1 MNGGDWLGMLPSPDF
16 SAGLFS
22 GLFYGTVFG
31 ILLMLFV
38 LRILGIIGEDGAP
51 GGSRRRGGPSD
62 GGGGRGGVP
71 EPRAPVIPLTAYQPT
86 TGRYAGLARE
96 TVQGRAPRYAVGVP
110 HGAGEAVDWCDCPKC
125 LSERMRRRVFARI
138 FGGQPEYTPA
148 LVPYTEP
155 WRAPWTRPTKAEAL
169 EVLGWRVLRVEL
181 REMPQRPGDGDIVD
195 DESEE
200 EA

>member
-1 MNGGDWLGMLPSPDF
+1 MNGGDWLGMLPGADF
-16 SAGLFS
+16 WA

-38 LRILGIIGEDGAP
+38 LRLLGIIGEDGED
-51 GGSRRRGGPSD
+51 GSGIHRWDRPS
-62 GGGGRGGVP
+62 GGGGRDGVP
-71 EPRAPVIPLTAYQPT
+71 EPRAPIIPLTAYQRSQRPQPVT
-86 TGRYAGLARE
+86 PAGA
-96 TVQGRAPRYAVGVP
+96 
-110 HGAGEAVDWCDCPKC
+110 HGTGEAVAWCDCPEC
-125 LSERMRRRVFARI
+125 LGERVRRKVFARI

-148 LVPYTEP
+148 VVPYTSP

-181 REMPQRPGDGDIVD
+181 RELPQRPGDGDIVD
-195 DESEE
+195 GESDE

>member
-1 MNGGDWLGMLPSPDF
+1 MNGGDWLGMLPGADF
-16 SAGLFS
+16 WA

-38 LRILGIIGEDGAP
+38 LRLLGIIGEDGAP
-51 GGSRRRGGPSD
+51 GGIRRHDGPSD
-62 GGGGRGGVP
+62 GGGGRDGMP
-71 EPRAPVIPLTAYQPT
+71 ESRAPVIPLTAYQPSQ
-86 TGRYAGLARE
+86 R
-96 TVQGRAPRYAVGVP
+96 PRPVTPAV
-110 HGAGEAVDWCDCPKC
+110 HFSGEAVAGCDCLGC
-125 LSERMRRRVFARI
+125 VSERARRKAFARH

-148 LVPYTEP
+148 VVPYVSP

-181 REMPQRPGDGDIVD
+181 RELPQRPGDGDIVD
-195 DESEE
+195 DESDE

>member
-1 MNGGDWLGMLPSPDF
+1 MNGGDWLGMLPGADF
-16 SAGLFS
+16 WA

-31 ILLMLFV
+31 ILLMLFI
-38 LRILGIIGEDGAP
+38 LRLLGIIGEDGEP
-51 GGSRRRGGPSD
+51 DSGTRRRHGPSD
-62 GGGGRGGVP
+62 GGGRDGMP
-71 EPRAPVIPLTAYQPT
+71 ELRAPIIPLTAYQPT
-86 TGRYAGLARE
+86 TGRYAGVARE

-125 LSERMRRRVFARI
+125 LSERMRRRVFACI
-138 FGGQPEYTPA
+138 FEEQPEYTPA
-148 LVPYTEP
+148 VVPYTSP

-181 REMPQRPGDGDIVD
+181 RELPQRNDGDIVE